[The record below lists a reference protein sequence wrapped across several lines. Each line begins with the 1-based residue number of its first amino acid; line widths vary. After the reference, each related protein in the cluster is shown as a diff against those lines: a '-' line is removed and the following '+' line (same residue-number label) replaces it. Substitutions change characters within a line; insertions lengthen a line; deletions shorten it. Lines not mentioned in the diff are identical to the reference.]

1 MPMNTEEYPLIRRRD
16 VRRKPIGAGR
26 IIFSVLLFLLAALA
40 LSYGAVIW
48 SVHSGSRFFLVW
60 LAMGGF
66 FLLLGLV
73 TAAGAWGKV
82 PKAVKIII
90 WALIAV
96 GLILVAVTWSRILPH
111 FSDRGEPGADAVIV
125 LGAQVKKS
133 GPSTILRY
141 RLDAAVSYLEENPDA
156 VCIVSGSQGRNEP
169 FSEARGMAD
178 CLEEKGIPEDHII
191 LEEKAMTSAENL
203 KYSRELLPAEDCSV
217 VLVTNNFH
225 MYRALSIARKQ
236 GYSDVSGLAS
246 GSPRLFLLNNMLYE
260 SAAIV
265 KNRLLGTMD

>member
-1 MPMNTEEYPLIRRRD
+1 MKTEEYPLIRRRD
-16 VRRKPIGAGR
+16 VRKKPPGAGR
-26 IIFSVLLFLLAALA
+26 IVFSILLFLLAALA
-40 LSYGAVIW
+40 LGYGAVVW
-48 SVHSGSRFFLVW
+48 SVHSGSLFFLVW
-60 LAMGGF
+60 LGLGAF
-66 FLLLGLV
+66 FLLLGIL
-73 TAAGAWGKV
+73 TAAGVWRKV

-90 WALIAV
+90 YALIAAGIV
-96 GLILVAVTWSRILPH
+96 LVAVTWSRILPH

-178 CLEEKGIPEDHII
+178 YLEEKGIPEDHII

-203 KYSRELLPAEDCSV
+203 KYSRELLPAEDSSV

-225 MYRALSIARKQ
+225 MYRALAIARKQ